1 MSTLCLRE
9 YLAMLLSNRLA
20 RSATFTL
27 ASINYSRR
35 CFQYQISCNYMSSM
49 YTVVARLEPLIVRG
63 SEGQQV
69 TGTLHCS
76 RTLLK
81 ISMNRLFQK
90 FTSQMLW
97 PLARMNYNCI
107 TKSWF
112 MALDRH
118 NLLWSQHFKTHITGR
133 IWLPYY
139 SDNQ

>member
-1 MSTLCLRE
+1 MS
-9 YLAMLLSNRLA
+9 YDVS
-20 RSATFTL
+20 
-27 ASINYSRR
+27 
-35 CFQYQISCNYMSSM
+35 
-49 YTVVARLEPLIVRG
+49 VVARLEPLIVKR
-63 SEGQQV
+63 SEGRQV

-118 NLLWSQHFKTHITGR
+118 NMLWSQHFKTHITGR

-139 SDNQ
+139 SNNQSFVHNKLAAHTFFDTSPPDNQSSVTSW